1 MTHARAGQINDNG
14 RETISFIS
22 QPVIPD
28 KTDAV
33 NSGITLSCF
42 EGNAVV
48 KDVCL
53 ERVYYQDKDK
63 NQTPYENKHLTCFFD
78 EEKIRILLRSVI
90 ARKLEFRDA
99 KKYFV
104 KDDSHGKLVSLR
116 KVPTHIH
123 LFGMICLPLQWKG
136 IFKRNTSL
144 TNMLEQLQIM
154 FPELEIWEKYT
165 PEKVASGW
173 EREKSRF
180 LGKEVD
186 KDNYLDIISKLP
198 KKRKEDGELFRE
210 LVKYIF
216 ESIDNLQEIYNE

>member
-1 MTHARAGQINDNG
+1 MTHARAEQINDNG

-22 QPVIPD
+22 RPVIPD
-28 KTDAV
+28 KPDATF
-33 NSGITLSCF
+33 SGTTLSCF

-48 KDVCL
+48 KDVAL
-53 ERVYYQDKDK
+53 EGVHFKDK
-63 NQTPYENKHLTCFFD
+63 NQIPYENKHLTCLFD
-78 EEKIRILLRSVI
+78 EEEARILLRSVI
-90 ARKLEFRDA
+90 ARILEFRDA
-99 KKYFV
+99 KEYYV
-104 KDDSHGKLVSLR
+104 KDDCHGKLASLR
-116 KVPTHIH
+116 RVPTDIH

-136 IFKRNTSL
+136 VFKRKTSL
-144 TNMLEQLQIM
+144 ANMLEQLQIM
-154 FPELEIWEKYT
+154 FQELEIWVKYT

-210 LVKYIF
+210 LVNYIF
-216 ESIDNLQEIYNE
+216 ESIDNLQNKYNK